1 MSYLMLYFSIG
12 IFSALVFAG
21 FWWFYKDRVER
32 PASPSLMLLRA
43 GTYILVWPVLYWKW
57 FKSADKTRFITL
69 PEFDMP
75 QPRPVVPDLVKNSA
89 RNAPLETRKA
99 HQEWLTFVD
108 AMPQCGSHI
117 MYKGTDIYG
126 ERLDGRFIFET
137 PDLLPVVFDRLNP
150 KPVSLDTND
159 SDDESANLSDED
171 SQQDSSES
179 SDDDNAND
187 SDDTIS
193 WVNTPRLPNTQEHY
207 IHRWLRTY
215 DPTLF
220 VCNVVPT
227 SFNRFEYI
235 ASDMIEAGKGQVHCK
250 SCDTVYE
257 ASDIK
262 TGDEGQGGWILGA
275 MHCPKAHLLARR
287 KKIHFMRARSS

>member
-1 MSYLMLYFSIG
+1 M
-12 IFSALVFAG
+12 VFAG

-69 PEFDMP
+69 PEFVMP
-75 QPRPVVPDLVKNSA
+75 QPRPVDPDIVKNSA

-150 KPVSLDTND
+150 KPVSLDTSD
-159 SDDESANLSDED
+159 SVNV
-171 SQQDSSES
+171 
-179 SDDDNAND
+179 SDDDNANE

-227 SFNRFEYI
+227 SFDRFEYI

-275 MHCPKAHLLARR
+275 MHCPKDHLLARR